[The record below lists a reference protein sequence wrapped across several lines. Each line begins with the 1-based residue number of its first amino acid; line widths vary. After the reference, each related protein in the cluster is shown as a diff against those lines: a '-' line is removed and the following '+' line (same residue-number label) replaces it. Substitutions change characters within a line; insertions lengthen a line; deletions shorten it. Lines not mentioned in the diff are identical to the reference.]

1 MLTIEGVGVLKLKHF
16 TPDAAFDRRLNP
28 QGREPVRIKPA
39 RKFDWALWIGIAAI
53 LVALGFGGYEFLK
66 LYDEGPEEIA
76 QTTGIP
82 GPDTNAGAAPAD
94 SPAAIPAAA
103 DSGATTGPAASASGA
118 DAAKAAG
125 TTADT
130 ASGTNAEMRS
140 EPAASGANAGTAAS
154 SVGGQ
159 GSAPAGQKDVAPAKR
174 PETRSAGTADAPA
187 SLVSGRRYVVLGVFS
202 TPENAARAV
211 DAAAEKDPSVRCG
224 IYRFGTKFMV
234 SPFESADTEACALFV
249 RNYSDRFPG
258 LWIYTAR

>member
-1 MLTIEGVGVLKLKHF
+1 MTK
-16 TPDAAFDRRLNP
+16 ARRRSRT
-28 QGREPVRIKPA
+28 QPVFR
-39 RKFDWALWIGIAAI
+39 
-53 LVALGFGGYEFLK
+53 
-66 LYDEGPEEIA
+66 
-76 QTTGIP
+76 

-130 ASGTNAEMRS
+130 ASGTNAETRS

-174 PETRSAGTADAPA
+174 PETRSAGTVDAPA

-211 DAAAEKDPSVRCG
+211 DAAAEKRSFGALRNLPFRDEIHGFAVRIG
-224 IYRFGTKFMV
+224 RYGGM
-234 SPFESADTEACALFV
+234 CALRPQLQRPV
-249 RNYSDRFPG
+249 SGPLDLYRPLMRISELIIRFIDWFYRKPVAAILAAADVPLCRLRRCECGVQLGVLLSG
-258 LWIYTAR
+258 L